1 MFSYFGMRKVK
12 FHCNLKGE
20 DQFTENSSDKISN
33 TEEISDN
40 IEAFEK
46 VEQTISQPTSEKEGG
61 QEKLADPCFD
71 ELLGIYEVMNP
82 NDKNHG
88 RVQDLEEELSFILKR
103 DYIPDN
109 LIYFWIDI
117 IPVKNTFQLLL
128 SFSPFASVELFIAIP
143 DFTCPGILAY
153 YL

>member
-1 MFSYFGMRKVK
+1 
-12 FHCNLKGE
+12 
-20 DQFTENSSDKISN
+20 
-33 TEEISDN
+33 
-40 IEAFEK
+40 
-46 VEQTISQPTSEKEGG
+46 
-61 QEKLADPCFD
+61 
-71 ELLGIYEVMNP
+71 MNP